1 MYRSFG
7 NRNIR
12 FEKLSL
18 TLRESKDQLMENVA
32 EKIVSL
38 RKLLEYHN
46 DKYYIDN
53 APEISDQE
61 FDRLMHELE
70 ELEAAHPEWYDPNS
84 PTQRVGQYINREFTQ
99 VIHKYPM
106 LSLGNTYSEEE
117 LREFDARVRKTA
129 GEVQYV

>member
-53 APEISDQE
+53 APRFQI
-61 FDRLMHELE
+61 RNLI
-70 ELEAAHPEWYDPNS
+70 
-84 PTQRVGQYINREFTQ
+84 G
-99 VIHKYPM
+99 
-106 LSLGNTYSEEE
+106 
-117 LREFDARVRKTA
+117 
-129 GEVQYV
+129 

>member
-38 RKLLEYHN
+38 RYLVEYHN
-46 DKYYIDN
+46 D
-53 APEISDQE
+53 
-61 FDRLMHELE
+61 
-70 ELEAAHPEWYDPNS
+70 
-84 PTQRVGQYINREFTQ
+84 
-99 VIHKYPM
+99 
-106 LSLGNTYSEEE
+106 
-117 LREFDARVRKTA
+117 
-129 GEVQYV
+129 